1 MIQALNSKFVSGPAE
16 KIDFPGGASSKEF
29 ACQCRR
35 HKRWMRIWF
44 LSQEDPPEDGM
55 ATHSSNL
62 AWEIP
67 WTEEPGRL
75 QSVGLQR
82 VVHDWESTQYTNQV
96 YVEYGITK
104 SQTQLSD
111 LTCTQAQEILITY
124 SIPSIVLNLWSSLS
138 PSIFTINLW
147 GRYYHLFYTSA
158 RDSLVLLQLSSKYDF
173 VS

>member
-1 MIQALNSKFVSGPAE
+1 MDFREFSYIYWTRILTNSSKKKKKKKKLKYDFKLHGRYILLSMIQALNSKFVSGPAE

-75 QSVGLQR
+75 QSVGTQR
-82 VVHDWESTQYTNQV
+82 VRRDW
-96 YVEYGITK
+96 
-104 SQTQLSD
+104 SD
-111 LTCTQAQEILITY
+111 LTHIAEKIHCDMWTCIGQKSIQAAG
-124 SIPSIVLNLWSSLS
+124 LNC
-138 PSIFTINLW
+138 
-147 GRYYHLFYTSA
+147 LFHN
-158 RDSLVLLQLSSKYDF
+158 QLGSCENRWAQR
-173 VS
+173 